1 MLKHK
6 EKFSLTMCRL
16 LTVLFLAVTAVAA
29 SAQRV
34 GIKTNAL
41 YWATATANLG
51 LEFRLNRHL
60 TLNLE
65 GGYHKLYFVNRIDTR
80 AEFADAEMRYW
91 FSARPQAGHFVGLM
105 GVGGNYDLTLSH
117 KCHVGDAIGFGPTYG
132 YSFVLGRHWSLETTV
147 GVGAVYQREKHY
159 DESFE
164 PVPETPNR
172 RKWIFSPIKAG
183 VTFVYIIR

>member
-1 MLKHK
+1 MLKHQ
-6 EKFSLTMCRL
+6 EKFSP
-16 LTVLFLAVTAVAA
+16 TVLRLFVSLLLCGLCTV
-29 SAQRV
+29 SHAQRV
-34 GIKTNAL
+34 AVKTNAL

-65 GGYHKLYFVNRIDTR
+65 GGYHRLYFVNRIDTR
-80 AEFADAEMRYW
+80 AEFANAEMRYW

-105 GVGGNYDLTLSH
+105 GTAGNYNLMLSH
-117 KCHVGDAIGFGPTYG
+117 KCHVGDAVGLGPTYG